1 MANINAALPTAI
13 AVPFHPA
20 TEALQRENLIRP
32 VIPKTEVIA
41 SYAKLREDEDN
52 PQFST
57 QAKEFIQDENDQ
69 SQNQDNEQHQFVAQQ
84 RRLSFFA
91 KRSEQ
96 GGASESKALIIMK
109 DFKLSIFVIQEK
121 YNRAVS
127 PIADPTIDYAI

>member
-32 VIPKTEVIA
+32 VIPKTDVIA

-52 PQFST
+52 PQFSA
-57 QAKEFIQDENDQ
+57 QAKEFIQDENGQ
-69 SQNQDNEQHQFVAQQ
+69 SKNQDNEQHQFAAQQ

-91 KRSEQ
+91 KRSEL
-96 GGASESKALIIMK
+96 GGENESKALIIMK
-109 DFKLSIFVIQEK
+109 DFKLSISVIQEK